1 MLLAF
6 FGRLPSDV
14 AVNVGSPVKA
24 PMVQRAEISKTTGRS
39 GSREDEVIQSQL
51 DPAIVTSGSCGPP
64 PALRRMRVILFEDV
78 DTVFDED
85 FGFSKALAL
94 LSETSKCP
102 IILTSNSKSHG
113 SYLSA
118 GFLSEE
124 ASSVFIPS
132 SQTPFFL
139 QLSQSSAL

>member
-1 MLLAF
+1 
-6 FGRLPSDV
+6 LPSDV
-14 AVNVGSPVKA
+14 AVNVGLPVKA
-24 PMVQRAEISKTTGRS
+24 PMLQRAEISKTTGRS

-85 FGFSKALAL
+85 SGFSKALAL

-124 ASSVFIPS
+124 LSSVFIPS
-132 SQTPFFL
+132 SQTPSFL

>member
-1 MLLAF
+1 
-6 FGRLPSDV
+6 LPSDV

-24 PMVQRAEISKTTGRS
+24 PMVQRAEISKTAGRS
-39 GSREDEVIQSQL
+39 GSREDEVIRSQL

-102 IILTSNSKSHG
+102 IILTSNNQEPEIPQLRHFKILEFQA
-113 SYLSA
+113 LSM
-118 GFLSEE
+118 EE
-124 ASSVFIPS
+124 LAMHAQMVYFYP
-132 SQTPFFL
+132 L
-139 QLSQSSAL
+139 VKWN

>member
-1 MLLAF
+1 
-6 FGRLPSDV
+6 LPSDV

-51 DPAIVTSGSCGPP
+51 DPAIVTSGSYGPP

-102 IILTSNSKSHG
+102 IILTSNNQEPEIPQLRHFKILEFQA
-113 SYLSA
+113 LSM
-118 GFLSEE
+118 EE
-124 ASSVFIPS
+124 LVMHAQMVYFYSLVKWN
-132 SQTPFFL
+132 
-139 QLSQSSAL
+139 